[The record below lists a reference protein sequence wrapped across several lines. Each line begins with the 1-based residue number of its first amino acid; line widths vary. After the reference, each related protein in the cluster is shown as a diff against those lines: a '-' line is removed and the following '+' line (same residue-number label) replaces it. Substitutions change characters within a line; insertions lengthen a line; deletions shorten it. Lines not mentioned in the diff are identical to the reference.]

1 MHTFVLA
8 LACLVQGDSGHSV
21 QQHKVSCSPQES
33 RDSSRSFLRTR
44 CNRSV
49 CQGQLHT
56 RNHFPHVLR
65 CSCDKMS
72 ISGDYSKQSTTAHLA
87 GQGSVGSGQSHTS
100 VSTVS
105 PGRWEHWDLQ
115 QDQTKNI
122 HMDHVTDPQQP

>member
-1 MHTFVLA
+1 
-8 LACLVQGDSGHSV
+8 
-21 QQHKVSCSPQES
+21 
-33 RDSSRSFLRTR
+33 
-44 CNRSV
+44 
-49 CQGQLHT
+49 
-56 RNHFPHVLR
+56 
-65 CSCDKMS
+65 MS

-122 HMDHVTDPQQP
+122 HMDHVTDPQQPGHNYTLLT